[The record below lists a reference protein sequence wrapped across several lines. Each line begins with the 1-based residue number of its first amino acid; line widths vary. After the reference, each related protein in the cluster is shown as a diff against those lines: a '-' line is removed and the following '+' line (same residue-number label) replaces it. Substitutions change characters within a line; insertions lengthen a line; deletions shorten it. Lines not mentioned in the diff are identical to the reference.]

1 MVSFDTSIYTPG
13 FGISG
18 RDGKKGLPGKN
29 GKALFFVPYD
39 LRLGNNVDMAL
50 YRIKNNISFDNS
62 AVLLPENRPYQNNDE
77 FVDINGNIYRV
88 NEDKT
93 DFNFIKTV
101 KPSSNEE
108 TENVNLNL
116 IENIN
121 INGNTLKCTVNT
133 DNYDVWKYE
142 KRLGSQGRYY
152 YTGYG
157 SRLTAAS
164 QNININSNS
173 AAIFFTF
180 ADKKTRE
187 TFIYEINIPS

>member
-18 RDGKKGLPGKN
+18 REGKKGLPGKN

-50 YRIKNNISFDNS
+50 YRIKNNISFDDS
-62 AVLLPENRPYQNNDE
+62 AVSLPEDRPYQNNDE
-77 FVDINGNIYRV
+77 FVDINGNVYKV

-93 DFNFIKTV
+93 DFEYIRTL
-101 KPSSNEE
+101 KPASSTND
-108 TENVNLNL
+108 TNINL
-116 IENIN
+116 IYNIN
-121 INGNTLKCTVNT
+121 INGNRLDCSLNT
-133 DNYDVWKYE
+133 TDYDVWKYE

-157 SRLTAAS
+157 SRLTTAS
-164 QNININSNS
+164 QNINLTNNS